1 MFRILALIADWLIG
15 DWQTIGG
22 QIRRCP
28 EIGATPNQIYF
39 KRIFKKKKRNIQLF
53 YGIPHDYMETPF
65 FVEIMS
71 ISACQFPDERLAT
84 GATGAKARPRVVS
97 PESGRPSAHTSRS
110 ARLPTLALSWP
121 KLKLIV
127 ICIIYILY
135 IYIYIRW
142 IYQTQ
147 SWFKAFQTFQ
157 GHGLLFQHVSVSY
170 ILQPS
175 GWAKP
180 DTHVLGDSDLSEFGA
195 FFAAWS
201 RWFNRCWFY

>member
-1 MFRILALIADWLIG
+1 
-15 DWQTIGG
+15 
-22 QIRRCP
+22 
-28 EIGATPNQIYF
+28 
-39 KRIFKKKKRNIQLF
+39 
-53 YGIPHDYMETPF
+53 
-65 FVEIMS
+65 MS
-71 ISACQFPDERLAT
+71 ISWWKTRAT

-110 ARLPTLALSWP
+110 ARLPTLSLSWP
-121 KLKLIV
+121 KLKLII
-127 ICIIYILY
+127 ICVYIYIYTYIYIY
-135 IYIYIRW
+135 IYIYIRWIYQTQSW

-180 DTHVLGDSDLSEFGA
+180 DTHVLGDSDLSEFWGFFRLGA
-195 FFAAWS
+195 DDLIGVAS
-201 RWFNRCWFY
+201 INPIPTIMENPYEIPINHH

>member
-1 MFRILALIADWLIG
+1 LEIDKRLGAKYGGVLKSELPQIKSILRG
-15 DWQTIGG
+15 
-22 QIRRCP
+22 
-28 EIGATPNQIYF
+28 F
-39 KRIFKKKKRNIQLF
+39 SKKKRNIQLF

-135 IYIYIRW
+135 IYIYI
-142 IYQTQ
+142 
-147 SWFKAFQTFQ
+147 
-157 GHGLLFQHVSVSY
+157 Y
-170 ILQPS
+170 I
-175 GWAKP
+175 
-180 DTHVLGDSDLSEFGA
+180 
-195 FFAAWS
+195 
-201 RWFNRCWFY
+201 R